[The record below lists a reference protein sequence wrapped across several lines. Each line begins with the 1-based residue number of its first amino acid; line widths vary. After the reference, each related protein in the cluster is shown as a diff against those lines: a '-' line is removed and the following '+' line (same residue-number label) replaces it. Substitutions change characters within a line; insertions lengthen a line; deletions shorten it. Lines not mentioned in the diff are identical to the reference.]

1 MNLLELSLFFRTI
14 MGVIWSLFYSR
25 EDLVSKQRHREQQL
39 VIQEIQ
45 SMEACVYCY
54 LDKRLEIL
62 LLPYASKTYPW
73 DESCDILPYFRGR
86 ADSQFKNCYHCTKGS
101 LVDHFTC
108 KIIDQIYSKNTQK
121 CQCGSF
127 SKESSEISLGPFD
140 EDSNDE
146 EDENSDGDD
155 DEDDNSNEDEAVSDY
170 SDDSAYL
177 NYSDDSA
184 YLNLWD

>member
-140 EDSNDE
+140 EDSDDNE
-146 EDENSDGDD
+146 NEDENSDDNEIE
-155 DEDDNSNEDEAVSDY
+155 DENSDNNEVVSENSDDNA
-170 SDDSAYL
+170 
-177 NYSDDSA
+177 
-184 YLNLWD
+184 

>member
-1 MNLLELSLFFRTI
+1 MGCWQGIILFYNNVLHVNTWRRVKIHIPQSIIFYYEFAWTFKSLFFRKI
-14 MGVIWSLFYSR
+14 MGVIWSLFYPR
-25 EDLVSKQRHREQQL
+25 EDLASKQRHREQQL

-86 ADSQFKNCYHCTKGS
+86 ADSQSKSCYHCTKGS

-108 KIIDQIYSKNTQK
+108 QIIDHIYNKNT
-121 CQCGSF
+121 
-127 SKESSEISLGPFD
+127 
-140 EDSNDE
+140 
-146 EDENSDGDD
+146 
-155 DEDDNSNEDEAVSDY
+155 
-170 SDDSAYL
+170 
-177 NYSDDSA
+177 
-184 YLNLWD
+184 

>member
-1 MNLLELSLFFRTI
+1 
-14 MGVIWSLFYSR
+14 MGVIWSLFYPR
-25 EDLVSKQRHREQQL
+25 EDLASKQRHREQQL

-86 ADSQFKNCYHCTKGS
+86 ADSQSKSCYHCAKGS

-108 KIIDQIYSKNTQK
+108 QIIDQIFQKKTQK
-121 CQCGSF
+121 CQCEVF

-140 EDSNDE
+140 DE
-146 EDENSDGDD
+146 EDENSDVDD
-155 DEDDNSNEDEAVSDY
+155 DGDDNSNEDETVSDY

-177 NYSDDSA
+177 N
-184 YLNLWD
+184 LWD

>member
-140 EDSNDE
+140 EDSGDDGSMN
-146 EDENSDGDD
+146 ENSDDYENVNENSGDD
-155 DEDDNSNEDEAVSDY
+155 AEVEHF
-170 SDDSAYL
+170 SASSVTDL
-177 NYSDDSA
+177 D
-184 YLNLWD
+184 

>member
-1 MNLLELSLFFRTI
+1 
-14 MGVIWSLFYSR
+14 MGVIWSLFYPR
-25 EDLVSKQRHREQQL
+25 EDLASKQRHREQQL

-73 DESCDILPYFRGR
+73 DKSCDILPHFRGR
-86 ADSQFKNCYHCTKGS
+86 ADSQSKSCYHCTKGS

-121 CQCGSF
+121 CQCELI

-140 EDSNDE
+140 GESDDD
-146 EDENSDGDD
+146 EDENSDVDD
-155 DEDDNSNEDEAVSDY
+155 GEDDNIDDNCEDMNDDKDKDNNENMVVSEYSDY
-170 SDDSAYL
+170 
-177 NYSDDSA
+177 NV
-184 YLNLWD
+184 

>member
-1 MNLLELSLFFRTI
+1 
-14 MGVIWSLFYSR
+14 MGVIWSLFYPR
-25 EDLVSKQRHREQQL
+25 EDLASKQRHREQQL

-73 DESCDILPYFRGR
+73 DKSCDILPHFRGR
-86 ADSQFKNCYHCTKGS
+86 ADSQSKNCYHCTKGS

-121 CQCGSF
+121 CQCELR

-140 EDSNDE
+140 GESDDD
-146 EDENSDGDD
+146 EDENSDVDD
-155 DEDDNSNEDEAVSDY
+155 GEDENSDFEEAVSDY
-170 SDDSAYL
+170 SNDSDYL

-184 YLNLWD
+184 YLNYTNDYANLILWD